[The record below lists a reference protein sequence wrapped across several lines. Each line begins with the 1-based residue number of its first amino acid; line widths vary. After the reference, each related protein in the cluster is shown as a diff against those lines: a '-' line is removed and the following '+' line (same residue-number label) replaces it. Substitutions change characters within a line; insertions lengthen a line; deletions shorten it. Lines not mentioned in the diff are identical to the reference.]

1 MSHQYE
7 NPRNQATYASVMDG
21 VLYFTGEMDSLDTL
35 ARPLSYM
42 YVQHL
47 LPARHSH
54 TKHLEVKEEEIDK
67 TVSSA

>member
-1 MSHQYE
+1 MSLG
-7 NPRNQATYASVMDG
+7 DG

-54 TKHLEVKEEEIDK
+54 TEQLEVKEGIDK
-67 TVSSA
+67 T

>member
-1 MSHQYE
+1 MSL
-7 NPRNQATYASVMDG
+7 SDG

-54 TKHLEVKEEEIDK
+54 TKQLEVKEEEIDK
-67 TVSSA
+67 TMSSA